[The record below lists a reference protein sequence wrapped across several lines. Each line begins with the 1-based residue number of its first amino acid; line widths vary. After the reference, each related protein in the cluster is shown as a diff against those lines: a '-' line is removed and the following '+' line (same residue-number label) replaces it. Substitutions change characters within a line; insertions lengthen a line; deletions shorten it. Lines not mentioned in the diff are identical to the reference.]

1 MKRIVHVVGTGTIV
15 LTLGA
20 AQTSIV
26 IAEENNTLEGI
37 RDEATPAYRTFQGTL
52 RAREVRSAGIQDV
65 HDRLLGATGRHLD
78 RQPPRLGVHA
88 ARDLPQDLGHSLHKG
103 PVDRLGRGVRR
114 VACIVPADRQL
125 GKAQFDVATDDG
137 PTGAGDR
144 MGDDAERAPSA
155 ERDTMWQ
162 QAKQAQ
168 QGHAE
173 PYGPGMGCPVTGKG
187 FAIAHALP

>member
-1 MKRIVHVVGTGTIV
+1 MEDIKRAAKSRALFVETLDADAIKADPSRIGLKGSPTHAVTYENVRVPANYLMREGGKGLQQTLTVLDGGRALEDLDADEPGNRCEVLVTGPSSET
-15 LTLGA
+15 
-20 AQTSIV
+20 
-26 IAEENNTLEGI
+26 
-37 RDEATPAYRTFQGTL
+37 
-52 RAREVRSAGIQDV
+52 
-65 HDRLLGATGRHLD
+65 HLD
-78 RQPPRLGVHA
+78 HRHAQCLEVLARQRIAL
-88 ARDLPQDLGHSLHKG
+88 S
-103 PVDRLGRGVRR
+103 
-114 VACIVPADRQL
+114 CRQL